1 MSGISIKEQGLT
13 FIFECLKV
21 YQETWLYALLSI
33 LCLIIFI
40 RYKKKNALFLF
51 GWYPLILALTVYNPF
66 LMNTVI
72 EKMGFESE
80 YYRFFWLLPVNFLL
94 AYGAVEFISSTR
106 KVWKKAVIAAVF
118 FGSVLI
124 CHKESVLDVLDLSLP
139 QNVYKA
145 EDDLLAISEII
156 HRDSTEEQPT
166 VALPLEYNLQAR
178 QYDPSLKLSIE
189 RDKMLYWLGSTT
201 VGSYS
206 AENKKYLYQSRIME
220 VIYGGN
226 NISPKKLKIALRK
239 TKTDYLVAYKAHQVH
254 DTILEAGCTAVGVTP
269 NAVVYLTRY
278 GEKHKS

>member
-1 MSGISIKEQGLT
+1 MSGLSIKEQGIR
-13 FIFECLKV
+13 FIFECLKE
-21 YQETWLYALLSI
+21 YQGTWLYAILSMI
-33 LCLIIFI
+33 CLIFII
-40 RYKKKNALFLF
+40 RYKKKNAGFLF
-51 GWYPLILALTVYNPF
+51 GWYPLILLVTVYNPF
-66 LMNTVI
+66 LMNPVI

-80 YYRFFWLLPVNFLL
+80 YYRFFWMLPVNFLL
-94 AYGAVEFISSTR
+94 AYGVVEGISSC
-106 KVWKKAVIAAVF
+106 KGLWKKAVIALVF
-118 FGSVLI
+118 FGTVLI
-124 CHKESVLDVLDLSLP
+124 WHKDSLLDAVDLSMP
-139 QNVYKA
+139 QNVYKV
-145 EDDLLAISEII
+145 EDDLLMISEII
-156 HRDSTEEQPT
+156 HADSTEEQPT